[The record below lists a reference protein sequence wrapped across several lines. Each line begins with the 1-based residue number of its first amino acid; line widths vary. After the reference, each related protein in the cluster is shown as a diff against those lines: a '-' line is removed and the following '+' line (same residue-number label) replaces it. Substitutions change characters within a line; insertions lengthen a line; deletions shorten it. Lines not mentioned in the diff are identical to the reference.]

1 MLLNLEK
8 TDALVERHVGV
19 SINLA
24 AIFSPLKLSAKQTAL
39 DSSIVYSAPQ
49 RAGRRLG
56 QLHPDNGNAM
66 EGVEPPVELGDPIEN
81 QPQPVPLYENRL
93 STPFFIRFPA
103 ATAGAFLTGAA
114 LGVSHGGKTA
124 GMRFRAENSHRFPT
138 TSAGWYLYH
147 KSKNYHMMLGGIK
160 EGLKMGAKV
169 GFWAGSFFVVEE
181 AVDEWRGTKDFLST
195 VVAGMTLAAGF
206 SGQPWSVCPV
216 PPLHGYLAQC

>member
-1 MLLNLEK
+1 
-8 TDALVERHVGV
+8 
-19 SINLA
+19 
-24 AIFSPLKLSAKQTAL
+24 
-39 DSSIVYSAPQ
+39 
-49 RAGRRLG
+49 
-56 QLHPDNGNAM
+56 M

-206 SGQPWSVCPV
+206 SGQPWNIL
-216 PPLHGYLAQC
+216 PLDTAARTIRTGLYGGLAFGLAQDALGLARGRRLGYVDLLLGRSRDTLEMREAEG